1 MHPAARTSFF
11 IVLSV
16 SLHFAVVSFDFTAPG
31 LPSQAPPVGVNYVS
45 RSLHSFYPAATLLP
59 ATYPAAKPPSP
70 LLAGQALA
78 SIPSTPQKQGKIDYS
93 GDVTVSSPPDT
104 VTPDLSPSLRA
115 TVNGR
120 GLPAEILPTIKI
132 TDYADNDAT
141 DVQWTTAEG
150 SDFGRE
156 ETGLTSTSRPISSP
170 VAEPELS
177 LSAEAV
183 APVGMTAQLESSDN
197 SRQQISHPVGERA
210 GAAEKISTNALPR
223 YDLNPPPHYPAV
235 AKLRNWEGKVVFE
248 ALILKSGRV
257 GQLTL
262 LASSGYKSLD
272 SAARKA
278 IHRWQFKP
286 AISSGIAI
294 DSQVEIPITFS
305 LKNL

>member
-16 SLHFAVVSFDFTAPG
+16 LLHFAVVSFDFTAPG
-31 LPSQAPPVGVNYVS
+31 LPSQSNLIGVNYVS
-45 RSLHSFYPAATLLP
+45 RPLNSFCPVP
-59 ATYPAAKPPSP
+59 ATDPAVKPPLP
-70 LLAGQALA
+70 LLNAQTPA
-78 SIPSTPQKQGKIDYS
+78 SIPSTQQNQSETDHS
-93 GDVTVSSPPDT
+93 GDVTVSSSPDT
-104 VTPDLSPSLRA
+104 ATPDFSPSLKSM
-115 TVNGR
+115 VNGR
-120 GLPAEILPTIKI
+120 RLPAEILPIIKI
-132 TDYADNDAT
+132 TDFTDNEAT
-141 DVQWTTAEG
+141 EVQWTNAEE
-150 SDFGRE
+150 SDFDKG
-156 ETGLTSTSRPISSP
+156 ETELISTSRSHSP
-170 VAEPELS
+170 PVD
-177 LSAEAV
+177 
-183 APVGMTAQLESSDN
+183 APVEIPAQLKSSA
-197 SRQQISHPVGERA
+197 SGRKQISPPVGERE

-235 AKLRNWEGKVVFE
+235 ARLRNWEGKVVFE

-257 GQLTL
+257 GHLNL